1 MRTIIFIILS
11 TASCIAQAQNSELD
25 SRNGFKDIKLLSNA
39 TEYAGLKFDKND
51 DEEFKAI
58 YSKKSGYF
66 QSIGEIEIKDL
77 KVYTYN
83 DLIYR
88 IEVVADKDPRLFKG
102 LEKAFGEAKYSVIG
116 NDYVWQGENVKLSF
130 ASHPKGKM
138 VVMKYS
144 TYLIKN
150 IIKQD
155 KEQVIEDLSDDF

>member
-1 MRTIIFIILS
+1 MRTFIFSILL
-11 TASCIAQAQNSELD
+11 TASFFVQAQNNELD
-25 SRNGFKDIKLLSNA
+25 KRNGFKEIKLLSNA
-39 TEYAGLKFDKND
+39 SDYEGLKFEKND
-51 DEEFKAI
+51 SEEFKAI

-66 QSIGEIEIKDL
+66 ESIGDIEIKDL

-88 IEVVADKDPRLFKG
+88 IEIFAEKDPRLFKG
-102 LEKAFGEAKYSVIG
+102 LEKAFGEAKYSVVS

-130 ASHPKGKM
+130 ASHQKGKM
-138 VVMKYS
+138 VVMNYS

-155 KEQVIEDLSDDF
+155 KNKTIEDLSADF